1 LKKRIEG
8 LAYHKGYPW
17 LVGSHRPKRS
27 KPEAESATK
36 NFAHL
41 ARVSSDGNRYL
52 LARIP
57 PVKRKGIYTLAK
69 EVEEHGQKR
78 SAAQLR
84 CSTTTSELTHALHE
98 DVHLQHFFSLPGKDN
113 SFDIKGLAVARDRI
127 FSMGEEKSRV
137 SMHTSCRESQGKP
150 GSGDGSLPVCEA
162 PWRRSDT
169 AHAPP
174 VSAGG
179 ALDLRRGEL

>member
-1 LKKRIEG
+1 LHCYAGRRCTYHEGLQGDGRTYSAHTPFLLSDYLTLPVPPSSSSEEKTKIGEADIEG

-113 SFDIKGLAVARDRI
+113 S
-127 FSMGEEKSRV
+127 
-137 SMHTSCRESQGKP
+137 
-150 GSGDGSLPVCEA
+150 
-162 PWRRSDT
+162 T